1 MIYVDANPKE
11 FMEKHGI
18 TEKKPCECGKTIEL
32 HRPFFMNSGHG
43 KMAGMKLK
51 PHGCSHIG
59 EGAFCVV
66 PTTQE
71 GIDFWSVAVGAARGL
86 D

>member
-1 MIYVDANPKE
+1 MVYVDAHPKE

-18 TEKKPCECGKTIEL
+18 TEKDKCKCGSAIEL

-43 KMAGMKLK
+43 KMAGMKIK
-51 PHGCSHIG
+51 PHGCREIG
-59 EGAFCVV
+59 EGAFVVV

-71 GIDFWSVAVGAARGL
+71 GIDFWKGVVS
-86 D
+86 